1 MTSMPTLVPPRRVI
15 VGVDTHKDVHAAAVL
30 DERGALLG
38 TALFAADRA
47 GCRDLIDW
55 STDYGTPLRFGIEG
69 TGSYG
74 RGLAAAVRRGGHDV
88 VEVARP
94 NRADRHRRGKCDVFD
109 AENAARAVLAGQARA
124 IPKADE
130 GIVEMIRHLKI
141 AKDAA
146 VKARSAAMQS
156 IKRC

>member
-1 MTSMPTLVPPRRVI
+1 MFTPQRSSTS
-15 VGVDTHKDVHAAAVL
+15 AAPCWS
-30 DERGALLG
+30 

-74 RGLAAAVRRGGHDV
+74 RGLAAAVRQGGHDV

-109 AENAARAVLAGQARA
+109 AENAARAVLAGQAGRSPRPMRA
-124 IPKADE
+124 SW
-130 GIVEMIRHLKI
+130 R
-141 AKDAA
+141 
-146 VKARSAAMQS
+146 
-156 IKRC
+156 

>member
-1 MTSMPTLVPPRRVI
+1 M
-15 VGVDTHKDVHAAAVL
+15 
-30 DERGALLG
+30 
-38 TALFAADRA
+38 
-47 GCRDLIDW
+47 
-55 STDYGTPLRFGIEG
+55 
-69 TGSYG
+69 
-74 RGLAAAVRRGGHDV
+74 GG
-88 VEVARP
+88 EL
-94 NRADRHRRGKCDVFD
+94 
-109 AENAARAVLAGQARA
+109 LAGQARA